1 MNAFGSNL
9 EGLRS
14 ALNGIT
20 CASVRKQV
28 QDKIDKIVE
37 LDRKQ
42 AQACADERSRM
53 NAFGGDLEGL
63 RSALG
68 GFTCASVRKDAQ
80 DKVAELDRKQAQVCA
95 DERSRMN
102 AFGGDL
108 EGLRSA
114 LGGFTCASV
123 RKDAQDKVAE
133 LEAAEARRKQ
143 AQFCADERSRIDAL
157 GGNVDELRSALELK
171 CAGAIG
177 WDRHRAQVCAD
188 ERSRI
193 DALGGN
199 LDGLRSA
206 LPGAHVRRRSEGSP
220 RQDRRVGGRPA
231 SGTGLR

>member
-108 EGLRSA
+108 RGIAFS
-114 LGGFTCASV
+114 LGWV
-123 RKDAQDKVAE
+123 
-133 LEAAEARRKQ
+133 
-143 AQFCADERSRIDAL
+143 
-157 GGNVDELRSALELK
+157 
-171 CAGAIG
+171 
-177 WDRHRAQVCAD
+177 
-188 ERSRI
+188 
-193 DALGGN
+193 
-199 LDGLRSA
+199 
-206 LPGAHVRRRSEGSP
+206 HVRQRSEGRP
-220 RQDRRVGGRPA
+220 RQGRRVGGGGGPPEA
-231 SGTGLR
+231 GAVLR